1 MASTTN
7 SQSLLALEGRPESRF
22 RPVTTTRKQ
31 ARLITLEEHAV
42 TPFPTPGP
50 STTFN
55 TFDNL
60 FLSGLKERLV
70 DIEKRVQIMDLNNIG
85 AQIISL
91 NQPTAQAFV
100 NLEDSQEFCRKANE
114 FVYKNYC
121 QKYPDRF
128 FAFATLPTQ
137 SGSAAAKEL
146 ERCVKEYGF
155 VGAMINGFAN
165 TADPTVGLYLDDPQF
180 DALWEVS
187 ERLQKP
193 IFIHPRVP
201 LQSNL
206 KVLEDIPTLHGAP
219 YGFARETVE
228 HVLRLMYTG
237 VFDRF
242 PKLKVCLGHMGEGL
256 SWILPRTDTTFRM
269 YNADAQGPKKKL
281 FLEYFQNNIIPNTS
295 GMPRTSALLNLMAE
309 TRLENI
315 MFSVDYPYESI
326 NEMRDWFESVPIA
339 DETWKDIGYRNAI
352 KLFNLPLNYD

>member
-1 MASTTN
+1 MGDSAWFENGSTL
-7 SQSLLALEGRPESRF
+7 SIEGRPASLF
-22 RPVTTTRKQ
+22 IPVDAVRKH

-42 TPFPTPGP
+42 TPFNPKSKT
-50 STTFN
+50 STTFT
-55 TFDNL
+55 TFKSE
-60 FLSGLKERLV
+60 FVSGLKERLEN
-70 DIEKRVQIMDLNNIG
+70 IELRVKVMDANNIG

-100 NLEDSQEFCRKANE
+100 QVEEALEFCQKANQ
-114 FVYKNYC
+114 FVYDNYC

-137 SGSAAAKEL
+137 NGATAAKEL

-155 VGAMINGFAN
+155 VGAMINGFTN
-165 TADPTVGLYLDDPQF
+165 TADPTKALYLDDPQF

-193 IFIHPRVP
+193 VFIHPRVP
-201 LQSNL
+201 LASNV
-206 KVLEDIPTLHGAP
+206 KVLEDMPVFHGAP

-228 HVLRLMYTG
+228 HVLRLMYSG

-269 YNADAQGPKKKL
+269 YTQGL
-281 FLEYFQNNIIPNTS
+281 
-295 GMPRTSALLNLMAE
+295 
-309 TRLENI
+309 
-315 MFSVDYPYESI
+315 
-326 NEMRDWFESVPIA
+326 
-339 DETWKDIGYRNAI
+339 
-352 KLFNLPLNYD
+352 